1 MGTFFAQVKP
11 LLTSEHSN
19 ILFLPFRRTHPVS
32 LSASIRQY
40 ISTKYDQHPDMFIRD
55 MDAIDKLR
63 SDAVNCLEA
72 HTSGVRKMTAYA
84 AQLVWMGGK
93 FPIDVSELQKTR
105 AHAGIEGLTRLLRLA
120 STFHGTQRWV
130 SILKDRVR

>member
-1 MGTFFAQVKP
+1 MY
-11 LLTSEHSN
+11 SN

-40 ISTKYDQHPDMFIRD
+40 ISTKYDQHPDMFTRD

-63 SDAVNCLEA
+63 VDAVNSLEA
-72 HTSGVRKMTAYA
+72 HTSGIRKLTAYA

-93 FPIDVSELQKTR
+93 FPIDVSELQRTTAR
-105 AHAGIEGLTRLLRLA
+105 AGIEG
-120 STFHGTQRWV
+120 S
-130 SILKDRVR
+130 